1 MEIDLPR
8 LKSLFSME
16 KEWRY
21 VDGALKRK
29 LKKSAYPK
37 IIIAALI
44 LAIISGTFT
53 FNLLKK
59 NIIICDADE
68 EKSITTFKATVQDVL
83 NENDIKVGPFD
94 ILGTASSEKVR
105 EGSRIEI
112 KRAKAVTISIGER
125 VQHIYTLAD
134 TVCEAMEE
142 AGVYLGIKDIVE
154 PALDTELKNT
164 NEIIIT
170 RVEER
175 ISSEVEKIP
184 FENEIKF
191 NEKLEKGIVRVLKK
205 GQDGKKEI
213 AERIVFND
221 GEEAYKEILWEK
233 VVQNPVAAILEQ
245 GTKDTFISS
254 RGVTT
259 KFTKAIEM
267 VATAYDAS
275 FASTGKNPDH
285 PQYGITRSGLKV
297 RHGIAAVDPK
307 VIPLGTYLHVEGYGE
322 ALAADTGGAIKGNR
336 IDLYFES
343 PKDVAKYGKKRVKVY
358 ILDKPRY
365 KF

>member
-37 IIIAALI
+37 IIITALV
-44 LAIISGTFT
+44 LAILSGTVT
-53 FNLLKK
+53 YNLLKK
-59 NIIICDADE
+59 NIIICDADV
-68 EKSITTFKATVQDVL
+68 EKPITTFKATVQDVL
-83 NENDIKVGPFD
+83 NENNIKVGPFD

-105 EGSRIEI
+105 EGTRIEI
-112 KRAKAVTISIGER
+112 KRARSVTIAIGDSER
-125 VQHIYTLAD
+125 QVFTLAD
-134 TVCEAMEE
+134 TVGEAMEE
-142 AGVYLGIKDIVE
+142 AGVYLGIKDKVE

-164 NEIIIT
+164 DEIIIT
-170 RVEER
+170 RVEDR
-175 ISSEVEKIP
+175 ISSEIERVP
-184 FENEIKF
+184 YENEIKF
-191 NEKLEKGIVRVLKK
+191 NEKLEKGLIRVLKN

-221 GEEAYKEILWEK
+221 GKEAYKEVLWEK
-233 VVQNPVAAILEQ
+233 IIQNPVAAILEQ

-267 VATAYDAS
+267 VATAYDAT

-297 RHGIAAVDPK
+297 RPGIVAVDPK